1 MNNLYPPRLINKS
14 IKLILLAL
22 SSCVSAFGQT
32 SGNWQL
38 VWSDEFSQ
46 ANGSAPNSDNW
57 NYDIG
62 GGGWGNQEIQY
73 YTNSTSNAREEN
85 GMLIIEAR
93 EENFG
98 GRNHTSARLKTQ
110 GKHSWQYGKFE
121 ARVKVP
127 SGSGLWPAVWM
138 LGTDIDSV
146 GWPQCG
152 EIDIMEFVGRE
163 PYEVFGTIHG
173 PGYAGGNAVG
183 QIITRAEPI
192 SDDFHIFSVEWDDE
206 EIRWYFD
213 GEHYFTADPTDVF
226 GNEWVYDHEFFIIM
240 NLAIGGTFGGTLDP
254 NVNFPKQMLVDYIRV
269 YAQGSSVGSNVL
281 ANSGFENAS
290 LSQWTGYS
298 EDGTNANGGYVEST
312 SNTYYNGG
320 NPGGDSVLVRN
331 GNYTAKVF
339 GDFSGVA
346 NDNGI
351 YQEISTEAGT
361 IWSAD
366 AWALT
371 HPQDLMSG
379 DNSIHIEV
387 SFRDAN
393 DAILELYRSPVLT
406 ASSITPETWTQLS
419 VSQKI
424 DPTTGTVLENDAS
437 ITAPSGTQ
445 KVRYQANYNQPLY
458 GNGSIYFDDLS
469 LVLESNPARTLTA
482 TANSNGSITPSGET
496 TVADGANQTYTI
508 TPDPGYVI
516 ANVLI
521 DGVSVGAVSTYT
533 FQNIQAP
540 HSIVANFTIEPSE
553 DTTVIALDFGTGN
566 GNGPVY
572 TGTFDGTS
580 GFIPYEI
587 ENQDYTYSKSPSI
600 DIGDGVILSFTNIN
614 GWNNSDNNTADVGS
628 LLNDHLFSAANQ
640 ADDPVNFTLSGLSA
654 SDTVIVEFAEQPAKD
669 ALVNFNGIITTVNSN
684 GAGFVDVS
692 NGGVTGSTSYNG
704 NFTAASGSGEGN
716 LAAARITIIPLSGA
730 AINASASNGG
740 SINPAGIINVAS
752 GEDQSFSIAPDN
764 GYRIADVIVNGS
776 SIGTVTSYT
785 FNNVTTANTISV
797 SFELIP
803 NDYDSWINNYSSGAN
818 TAFSEDLDGDGLS
831 NGLENILGTDPTISN
846 SNQLQHGELSLAQ
859 NGTRNTNILNAGFE
873 DGSAN
878 WSENGANITFS
889 YPSSGGNPG
898 RYATISDNGGWGI
911 LITNNSNYIPL
922 TDLGMDAGNT
932 YSFQMDMRIENGSST
947 NNIGGLKIDFFNG
960 ASLIGTTNDM
970 LPILIGDGT
979 SWETYTFSV
988 DIPVNADS
996 LKLVLIWGNNAS
1008 IGYDNIA
1015 YNNGSSFSTFSFSHA
1030 YNANSAEDIS
1040 VDYKWS
1046 TNLPVF
1052 HSAGVSSN
1060 GNIVNFTSEDNVP
1073 SIGEKTVTAIIE
1085 GELPGQTFFKLEASK
1100 D

>member
-1 MNNLYPPRLINKS
+1 MKNLYLLQLLKKS
-14 IKLILLAL
+14 IKLTLIAL
-22 SSCVSAFGQT
+22 GTSLSALGQT

-73 YTNSTSNAREEN
+73 YTDSTNNAREEN
-85 GMLIIEAR
+85 GMLVIEAR

-138 LGTDIDSV
+138 LGTDIGSV

-183 QIITRAEPI
+183 QIITRTEPI

-240 NLAIGGTFGGTLDP
+240 NLAIGGTFGGNLDP

-269 YAQGSSVGSNVL
+269 YAQGSSVGNNVL
-281 ANSGFENAS
+281 SNSGFESAS

-298 EDGTNANGGYVEST
+298 LEGTNASGGYVEST

-320 NPGGDSVLVRN
+320 NTGGDSVLVRN
-331 GNYTAKVF
+331 GTHAVKVF
-339 GDFSGVA
+339 GDFSGVE

-351 YQEISTEAGT
+351 YQEIPAEAGT

-379 DNSIHIEV
+379 DNSIHVEV

-393 DAILELYRSPVLT
+393 DAILELYRSPVL
-406 ASSITPETWTQLS
+406 AANSITPETWTQLS

-424 DPTTGTVLENDAS
+424 DPTTGALLENNAS

-469 LVLESNPARTLTA
+469 LVLESNPARTVTA
-482 TANSNGSITPSGET
+482 TANSNGSISPSGAT
-496 TVADGANQTYTI
+496 TVADGANQTFTI
-508 TPDPGYVI
+508 TPDAGYVI
-516 ANVLI
+516 ADVLV
-521 DGVSVGAVSTYT
+521 DGISVGAVSSYT
-533 FQNIQAP
+533 FQNIQSP
-540 HSIVANFTIEPSE
+540 QSIVANFTTEPSE
-553 DTTVIALDFGTGN
+553 GTTIIALDFGTGN
-566 GNGPVY
+566 GNGPVF

-600 DIGDGVILSFTNIN
+600 DIGNGVILSFTNIN

-640 ADDPVNFTLSGLSA
+640 ADDPVNFTLSGLNA

-669 ALVNFNGIITTVNSN
+669 ALVNFNGITTTVNSD
-684 GAGFVDVS
+684 GVSFVDIS

-716 LAAARITIIPLSGA
+716 LAAARITIIPLAGI

-740 SINPAGIINVAS
+740 SISPAGTITVTS
-752 GEDQSFSIAPDN
+752 GEDQSFSITPDN
-764 GYRIADVIVNGS
+764 GYRVTEVLVNGGS
-776 SIGTVTSYT
+776 VGAVTSYT
-785 FNNVTTANTISV
+785 FSNVTSANTISV

-803 NDYDSWINNYSSGAN
+803 NDYDSWINNYSNGAN
-818 TAFSEDLDGDGLS
+818 TAFSDDLDGDGLP

-846 SNQLQHGELSLAQ
+846 SSQFQGGELSLNQ
-859 NGTRNTNILNAGFE
+859 GSTRNTNILNAGFE
-873 DGSAN
+873 DGASN
-878 WSENGANITFS
+878 WSQDGTNITIS
-889 YPSSGGNPG
+889 YPTSGGNPG
-898 RYATISDNGGWGI
+898 SYATISDNGGWGI
-911 LITNNSNYIPL
+911 LIANNSNLIPL

-932 YSFQMDMRIENGSST
+932 YSFQMDMKIESGSST

-960 ASLIGTTNDM
+960 GALSGSTNDM
-970 LPILIGDGT
+970 FPNLIGDGT
-979 SWETYTFSV
+979 SWETYTFPV
-988 DIPVNADS
+988 NIPVNADS
-996 LKLVLIWGNNAS
+996 IKFVPLWGNDARV
-1008 IGYDNIA
+1008 GYDNIA
-1015 YNNGSSFSTFSFSHA
+1015 YDNGSSISTFSFSHA

-1040 VDYKWS
+1040 IEYKWS
-1046 TNLPVF
+1046 TNLPNF
-1052 HSAGVSSN
+1052 YSGGVSSN
-1060 GNIVNFTSEDNVP
+1060 GNTVNFTSEDDMP
-1073 SIGEKTVTAIIE
+1073 STGEKTVTAIIE
-1085 GELPGQTFFKLEASK
+1085 GALPEQTFFKLEASK

>member
-312 SNTYYNGG
+312 YNTYYNGG